1 MTFYFDPESL
11 LHSFDTHSNS
21 YDIVK
26 YYYEEKG
33 RFYCEVIE
41 NLRG

>member
-21 YDIVK
+21 YDMVK
-26 YYYEEKG
+26 YYYEENRKPKRLG
-33 RFYCEVIE
+33 SS
-41 NLRG
+41 L